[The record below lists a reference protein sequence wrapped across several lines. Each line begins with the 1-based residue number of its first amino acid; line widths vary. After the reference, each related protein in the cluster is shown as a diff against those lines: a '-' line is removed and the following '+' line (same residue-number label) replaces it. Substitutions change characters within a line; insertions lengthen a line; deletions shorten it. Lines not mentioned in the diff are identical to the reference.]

1 VEAAARYLPE
11 QESALGQHAT
21 GRGHYG
27 LAVGSLG
34 ACLPVALGPVGLGPC
49 VGAELGAIWGSTTG
63 VSDPGAATSAFMAPW
78 ASGLATVAVTP
89 WLVLRLDVGV
99 AVPVLSTE
107 FIVDGVGTVH
117 TPSPVSFRA
126 GLGAEVHFR

>member
-1 VEAAARYLPE
+1 
-11 QESALGQHAT
+11 
-21 GRGHYG
+21 
-27 LAVGSLG
+27 
-34 ACLPVALGPVGLGPC
+34 
-49 VGAELGAIWGSTTG
+49 
-63 VSDPGAATSAFMAPW
+63 MAPW